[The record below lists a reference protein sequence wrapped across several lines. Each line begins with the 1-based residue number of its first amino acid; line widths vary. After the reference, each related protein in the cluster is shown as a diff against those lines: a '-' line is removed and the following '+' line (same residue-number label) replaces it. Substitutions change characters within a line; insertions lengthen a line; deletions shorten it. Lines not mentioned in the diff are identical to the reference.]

1 MFLIST
7 VLNPSSK
14 LITAMTHGNAVLE
27 PPSVMFS
34 RSRMYTGMPV
44 PNHMNDSALALLNS
58 AGKRGQLMK
67 KTKKTMADEKMSLL
81 YFTWNLIWFCSIGS

>member
-34 RSRMYTGMPV
+34 RLRMYTQTPV
-44 PNHMNDSALALLNS
+44 PNNTNGSELAHFKLCREKG
-58 AGKRGQLMK
+58 A
-67 KTKKTMADEKMSLL
+67 ADEE
-81 YFTWNLIWFCSIGS
+81 N